1 MGDYGEGGFFP
12 FGFVGVVKGA
22 AIVFY
27 GYIGF
32 DVIAAAGEEVKNP
45 RKSVPLSICLSLL
58 IVFLAYFG
66 VSSVVTLMVPYFDVV
81 REKFLSKFLFDL
93 KLNIQGRECATYPC
107 FHQIWMDRCH

>member
-1 MGDYGEGGFFP
+1 
-12 FGFVGVVKGA
+12 VRGA

-66 VSSVVTLMVPYFDVV
+66 VACVLTLLVPYFEVV
-81 REKFLSKFLFDL
+81 SDGNARSFLVTVFFRMKM
-93 KLNIQGRECATYPC
+93 
-107 FHQIWMDRCH
+107 HH